1 MCVYSEG
8 RWESIVSQWQAH
20 WPLELDGPGMIPA
33 ADKETASL
41 RKYVPSCH
49 LQEWQ
54 ETVCRPSNQDI
65 NWRPLG
71 RESHPLCRL
80 KEPYIR

>member
-1 MCVYSEG
+1 MYLPGKLLYHTMHYYKILMCVYSEG

-49 LQEWQ
+49 LQE
-54 ETVCRPSNQDI
+54 
-65 NWRPLG
+65 
-71 RESHPLCRL
+71 
-80 KEPYIR
+80 